1 MAMAMTLKQF
11 LAQQHVDYELLA
23 HEYTGSSMETAEAAH
38 VPGEQLA
45 KPVILEDE
53 TGYLMAVIPATHW
66 LEIGVLSHQLER
78 RLGLATESEIST
90 LFDDCDI
97 GAIPPLGQ
105 AWGMD
110 VIIDDSLQKCDD
122 IYFEAGDHT
131 ELVHMRGK
139 DFEKLLAEKAHGTFS
154 HHR

>member
-1 MAMAMTLKQF
+1 MAMAMKLKHY
-11 LAQQHVDYELLA
+11 LDRKHVDYELLA

-45 KPVILEDE
+45 KSVILEDE
-53 TGYLMAVIPATHW
+53 SGYLMAVIPASHW

-78 RLGLATESEIST
+78 RLGLATEAEISK

-97 GAIPPLGQ
+97 GAVPPLGQ
-105 AWGMD
+105 AWGIKVVMD
-110 VIIDDSLQKCDD
+110 DCLKSCDD

-131 ELVHMRGK
+131 EVVHMRGK
-139 DFEKLLAEKAHGTFS
+139 DFRKLLANQTHGVFS